1 MGLDFNNKK
10 WGTDPH
16 QKSLPELNNEIVIC
30 NSELVMIESRLRL
43 CWVSRDS
50 RCEYT
55 VLYMNGTSTISFNLA
70 KHPTGSLCC
79 SFPRWFHLHRP
90 PKCPQMRR
98 SVLPEQQSSKQ
109 GQRWQC
115 TSAGS
120 GRYIRNTHDT
130 NKCQTQCFISGGVFF
145 FVNSAAVTFLLF
157 LCVPFVHCGHINTC
171 AMWIMTIKITTM
183 AFVWQQ
189 KPCFDNQYTA
199 DFNALEQKIPQLQWS
214 HFMLQ
219 SRTSEVEHSPADSK
233 LMHTKSS
240 L

>member
-30 NSELVMIESRLRL
+30 NSELVMNESRLRL
-43 CWVSRDS
+43 CWVSRDC

-145 FVNSAAVTFLLF
+145 CEQCCSNFSAFFV
-157 LCVPFVHCGHINTC
+157 CPFC
-171 AMWIMTIKITTM
+171 APW
-183 AFVWQQ
+183 A
-189 KPCFDNQYTA
+189 
-199 DFNALEQKIPQLQWS
+199 
-214 HFMLQ
+214 H
-219 SRTSEVEHSPADSK
+219 
-233 LMHTKSS
+233 
-240 L
+240 

>member
-1 MGLDFNNKK
+1 MALDFNNKK

-30 NSELVMIESRLRL
+30 NSELVMNESRLRL
-43 CWVSRDS
+43 CWVSRDC

-130 NKCQTQCFISGGVFF
+130 NKCQTQCFISGGFF
-145 FVNSAAVTFLLF
+145 FCEQCCSNFSAFFV
-157 LCVPFVHCGHINTC
+157 CPFC
-171 AMWIMTIKITTM
+171 ALW
-183 AFVWQQ
+183 A
-189 KPCFDNQYTA
+189 
-199 DFNALEQKIPQLQWS
+199 
-214 HFMLQ
+214 H
-219 SRTSEVEHSPADSK
+219 
-233 LMHTKSS
+233 
-240 L
+240 

>member
-130 NKCQTQCFISGGVFF
+130 NKCQTQCFISGGGFFCEQCCSNFSAF
-145 FVNSAAVTFLLF
+145 FVCPFCALWAHKHLCNVNNDDQNNNYGLRLTAETLL
-157 LCVPFVHCGHINTC
+157 
-171 AMWIMTIKITTM
+171 W
-183 AFVWQQ
+183 
-189 KPCFDNQYTA
+189 
-199 DFNALEQKIPQLQWS
+199 
-214 HFMLQ
+214 
-219 SRTSEVEHSPADSK
+219 
-233 LMHTKSS
+233 
-240 L
+240 

>member
-79 SFPRWFHLHRP
+79 SFPQWFHLHRP

-130 NKCQTQCFISGGVFF
+130 NKCQTQCFISGGFF
-145 FVNSAAVTFLLF
+145 FLWTV
-157 LCVPFVHCGHINTC
+157 
-171 AMWIMTIKITTM
+171 
-183 AFVWQQ
+183 
-189 KPCFDNQYTA
+189 
-199 DFNALEQKIPQLQWS
+199 LQ
-214 HFMLQ
+214 
-219 SRTSEVEHSPADSK
+219 
-233 LMHTKSS
+233 
-240 L
+240 

>member
-130 NKCQTQCFISGGVFF
+130 NKCQTQCFISGEVFF
-145 FVNSAAVTFLLF
+145 CEQCCSNFSAFFVCPLCALWAHKHLCNVNNDDENNNYGLRLTAETLL
-157 LCVPFVHCGHINTC
+157 
-171 AMWIMTIKITTM
+171 W
-183 AFVWQQ
+183 
-189 KPCFDNQYTA
+189 
-199 DFNALEQKIPQLQWS
+199 
-214 HFMLQ
+214 
-219 SRTSEVEHSPADSK
+219 
-233 LMHTKSS
+233 
-240 L
+240 

>member
-30 NSELVMIESRLRL
+30 NSELVMNESRLRL
-43 CWVSRDS
+43 CWVSRDC

-145 FVNSAAVTFLLF
+145 CEQCCSNFSAFFVCPFCALWAHKHLCNVNNDDQNNNFGLRLTEETLL
-157 LCVPFVHCGHINTC
+157 
-171 AMWIMTIKITTM
+171 W
-183 AFVWQQ
+183 
-189 KPCFDNQYTA
+189 
-199 DFNALEQKIPQLQWS
+199 
-214 HFMLQ
+214 
-219 SRTSEVEHSPADSK
+219 
-233 LMHTKSS
+233 
-240 L
+240 

>member
-16 QKSLPELNNEIVIC
+16 QNSLPELNNEIVIC

-50 RCEYT
+50 HCEYT

-145 FVNSAAVTFLLF
+145 CEQCCSNFSAFFVCPFCALWAHKHLCNVNNDDQNNNYGLRLTAETLL
-157 LCVPFVHCGHINTC
+157 
-171 AMWIMTIKITTM
+171 W
-183 AFVWQQ
+183 
-189 KPCFDNQYTA
+189 
-199 DFNALEQKIPQLQWS
+199 
-214 HFMLQ
+214 
-219 SRTSEVEHSPADSK
+219 
-233 LMHTKSS
+233 
-240 L
+240 

>member
-145 FVNSAAVTFLLF
+145 CEQCCSNFSAFFVCPFCALWAHKHLCNVNNDDQNNNYGLRLTAETLL
-157 LCVPFVHCGHINTC
+157 
-171 AMWIMTIKITTM
+171 W
-183 AFVWQQ
+183 
-189 KPCFDNQYTA
+189 
-199 DFNALEQKIPQLQWS
+199 
-214 HFMLQ
+214 
-219 SRTSEVEHSPADSK
+219 
-233 LMHTKSS
+233 
-240 L
+240 

>member
-130 NKCQTQCFISGGVFF
+130 NKCQTQCFISGGFF
-145 FVNSAAVTFLLF
+145 FCEQCCSNFSAFFVCPFCALWAHKHLCNVNNDDQNNNYGLRLTAETLL
-157 LCVPFVHCGHINTC
+157 
-171 AMWIMTIKITTM
+171 W
-183 AFVWQQ
+183 
-189 KPCFDNQYTA
+189 
-199 DFNALEQKIPQLQWS
+199 
-214 HFMLQ
+214 
-219 SRTSEVEHSPADSK
+219 
-233 LMHTKSS
+233 
-240 L
+240 

>member
-130 NKCQTQCFISGGVFF
+130 NKCQTQCFISGGFF
-145 FVNSAAVTFLLF
+145 FCCSNFSAFFVCPFCALWAHKHLCNVNNDDQNNNYGLRLTAETLL
-157 LCVPFVHCGHINTC
+157 
-171 AMWIMTIKITTM
+171 W
-183 AFVWQQ
+183 
-189 KPCFDNQYTA
+189 
-199 DFNALEQKIPQLQWS
+199 
-214 HFMLQ
+214 
-219 SRTSEVEHSPADSK
+219 
-233 LMHTKSS
+233 
-240 L
+240 

>member
-145 FVNSAAVTFLLF
+145 CEQCCSNFSAFFVCPFCALWAHKHLCNVNNDDENNNYGLRLTAETLL
-157 LCVPFVHCGHINTC
+157 
-171 AMWIMTIKITTM
+171 W
-183 AFVWQQ
+183 
-189 KPCFDNQYTA
+189 
-199 DFNALEQKIPQLQWS
+199 
-214 HFMLQ
+214 
-219 SRTSEVEHSPADSK
+219 
-233 LMHTKSS
+233 
-240 L
+240 